1 MKNFVQRGDAID
13 ITAAAAVLS
22 GGVVLA
28 GAMIGIASTN
38 AEIGEKFALNVTGVY
53 ELPKVAALAIAV
65 GDVVYWDSATKV
77 VTKTAGGNTKLGV
90 ATTAAANPSPTVN
103 VRLSGAF

>member
-28 GAMIGIASTN
+28 GAMIGVSSTD
-38 AEIGEKFALNVTGVY
+38 AEIGETFALNVTGVY

-65 GDVVYWDSATKV
+65 GDIVYWDSA
-77 VTKTAGGNTKLGV
+77 TKLGV
-90 ATTAAANPSPTVN
+90 ATTAAPNPSRYVN